1 MSYDLVVV
9 GSGPG
14 GYPAAIRASQ
24 LGFKVA
30 IIEKESLG
38 GICLNWGCIPTKAL
52 LKSAQVYEYAKHSV
66 SYGINVA
73 GVQADFG
80 AVIKRSRG
88 VADKMS
94 KGVQFLMKK
103 NKIDVI
109 MGYGKVKGK
118 GQVEVTAADGTKQIV
133 ASKYIVLATGGRAR
147 QLPNLPIDGKKIIG
161 YREAMVLPQQPKS
174 MIIVGSGA
182 IGVEFAYVYN
192 SLGTKVTI
200 VEFLPRVVPVEDEDI
215 SKELEKQYKR
225 QGIEILTNSSVES
238 VDTTSGAGVKALVK
252 KQDGSTLTLEADI
265 VLSAV
270 GVVANIENIGLE
282 ESGIKADRGK
292 IIVDKYQQT
301 SVPTIYAI
309 GDCTPGQALAHVA
322 AKEGINAAEHM
333 AYMEKKHHHLPEAI
347 DYNNIPGCTYCTPEI
362 SSVGYTEKAARE
374 AGYEIKVGKF
384 PFMASGKASAA
395 GATEGFVKV
404 IFDAKYGEFLG
415 CHMIGSNV
423 TEIIAEAVVARKLE
437 TTAHE
442 ILNAIHPHPTM
453 SEGLK
458 EATAAAYGEAIDI

>member
-1 MSYDLVVV
+1 MAYDVVV
-9 GSGPG
+9 IGSGPG

-52 LKSAQVYEYAKHSV
+52 LKSAQVYEYAKHSKD
-66 SYGINVA
+66 YGINVTGA
-73 GVQADFG
+73 EHDFG

-109 MGYGKVKGK
+109 MGTGKLKAKGK
-118 GQVEVTAADGTKQIV
+118 VEVTGADGKLQIV
-133 ASKYIVLATGGRAR
+133 EGKYIVIATGGRAR

-182 IGVEFAYVYN
+182 IGVEFGYFYN
-192 SLGTKVTI
+192 SMGTKVTI
-200 VEFLPRVVPVEDEDI
+200 VEFMPKVVPVEDDDI
-215 SKELEKQYKR
+215 SKELEKQLKK
-225 QGIEILTNSSVES
+225 QGIEIITNASVEK
-238 VDTTSGAGVKALVK
+238 VDENGSGVKATVK
-252 KQDGSTLTLEADI
+252 KQDGSSVALEADI

-270 GVVANIENIGLE
+270 GVVANVENLGLE
-282 ESGIKADRGK
+282 ELGIKTDHGR
-292 IIVDKYQQT
+292 IVVDKFCQT
-301 SVPTIYAI
+301 NVPGIYAI
-309 GDCTPGQALAHVA
+309 GDCAPNQALAHKA
-322 AKEGINAAEHM
+322 SKEGILAAEHA
-333 AYMEKKHHHLPEAI
+333 AYLEKKFNHAPEGL
-347 DYNNIPGCTYCTPEI
+347 DYSNVPGCTYCSPEI
-362 SSVGYTEKAARE
+362 ASVGMTEKAAKE

-384 PFMASGKASAA
+384 PFMASGKASAS

-415 CHMIGSNV
+415 CHMIGNNV
-423 TEIIAEAVVARKLE
+423 TEMIAEAVVARKLE
-437 TTAHE
+437 TTGHE

-458 EATAAAYGEAIDI
+458 EATAVAYGEAIDI

>member
-1 MSYDLVVV
+1 MAYDVIVI

-24 LGFKVA
+24 LGLKVA

-38 GICLNWGCIPTKAL
+38 GVCLNWGCIPTKAL
-52 LKSAQVYEYAKHSV
+52 IKSAQVYDYVKHSAN
-66 SYGINVA
+66 YGITTT
-73 GVQADFG
+73 GVNHDFG

-109 MGYGKVKGK
+109 MGYGKVMAKGK
-118 GQVEVTAADGTKQIV
+118 VEVKDAEGKTQIIET
-133 ASKYIVLATGGRAR
+133 KYIIIATGGRSR
-147 QLPNLPIDGKKIIG
+147 ELPNLKQDGKKVIG
-161 YREAMVLPQQPKS
+161 YREAMVLPTQPKS

-192 SLGTKVTI
+192 SMGTKVTI
-200 VEFLPRVVPVEDEDI
+200 VEFLPRIVPVEDEDI
-215 SKELEKQYKR
+215 SRELEKQYRK
-225 QGIEILTNSSVES
+225 QGIEIMTNASVES
-238 VDTTSGAGVKALVK
+238 LDTSGALVKAKVK
-252 KQDGSTLTLEADI
+252 QLDGSFVTLEADI

-270 GVVANIENIGLE
+270 GYVANIENIGLE
-282 ESGIKADRGK
+282 QNGIKTDKGRV
-292 IIVDKYQQT
+292 IVDKFQQT
-301 SVPTIYAI
+301 SVAGIYAI
-309 GDCTPGQALAHVA
+309 GDCSPGQALAHVA
-322 AKEGINAAEHM
+322 AKEGINAAEHI
-333 AYMEKKHHHLPEAI
+333 AYQEKKHAHLPEGI
-347 DYNNIPGCTYCTPEI
+347 DYNNIPGCTYCIPEI
-362 SSVGYTEKAARE
+362 SSVGYTEKAAKE
-374 AGYEIKVGKF
+374 AGYDIKVGKF

-415 CHMIGSNV
+415 CHMIGMNV
-423 TEIIAEAVVARKLE
+423 TEMIAEAVVARKLE

-458 EATAAAYGEAIDI
+458 EAVAAAYGEAIDI